1 MTNNRLKLAIPL
13 SALLLLSSCRTEEF
27 LQEIEQ
33 KEEISKKFI
42 TFTKKYENDVIDYGE
57 GFKYLALRY
66 DSIHKTNITGK
77 ANIEAFK
84 KKLQSNKKEMPLSE
98 REKISYIDFNIRSQL
113 IEEENGDKWM
123 IFPEVKGKKVVNL
136 VAAVLSKE
144 ETLLGYHYINKE
156 TNFYKEN
163 IGLFQERYN
172 KRFLGGKDPLLATV
186 KRWYDE
192 GRYTNIEEITIIV
205 RDKHSRDGLGQLIY
219 RNPEGGDWEQIPYP
233 DLDCGFYQSC
243 LRDMPGDNGNGFF
256 YPDQLNSDPC
266 AQMKAKN
273 RSPLYQQKV
282 NELNKHS
289 VLSDRREHGYVEDR
303 NGKFTEL
310 KPGKSTANSDSMTMP
325 MEGIRGYVHT
335 HQDEY
340 ETGKVNDEGEPEIR
354 KSIKMFSPRDVG
366 AVMDIASLRADG
378 DYADIYGT
386 MIASNGV
393 YTIRFTGTKND
404 IKTGFSGKEWNDRY
418 IDFMNIQ
425 GGSIETKFLRFMK
438 EKMGVSG
445 ISLFKTEKNGTI
457 KKYELNNKNKAEKS
471 DCN

>member
-1 MTNNRLKLAIPL
+1 MIKSKFRITIPL
-13 SALLLLSSCRTEEF
+13 CGLLLLSSCRTEE
-27 LQEIEQ
+27 LLHEVGQ
-33 KEEISKKFI
+33 KEELSKKFI
-42 TFTKKYENDVIDYGE
+42 PFTKKHENDVIDYGE
-57 GFKYLALRY
+57 GFKSLALRY
-66 DSIHKTNITGK
+66 DSIHKTNMTGR
-77 ANIEAFK
+77 ADIA
-84 KKLQSNKKEMPLSE
+84 KLEEELQTNNKMSFSKSNEVA
-98 REKISYIDFNIRSQL
+98 YIDFNVRSQL
-113 IEEENGDKWM
+113 MEEENGDKWM
-123 IFPEVKGKKVVNL
+123 VFPRVKGKEVVDL
-136 VAAVLSKE
+136 VMAILSEE
-144 ETLLGYHYINKE
+144 ETLLNYYTINKE
-156 TNFYKEN
+156 SELYKEN
-163 IGLFQERYN
+163 ISKFEEVYQKKQQKSWNVKGSSYTTFSMVERGIEPVDIIIRKPIKPIFVGIIIPILPPNLGEDIGRCPAYEMCVDPGREVGGGGGGGNSSNNDN
-172 KRFLGGKDPLLATV
+172 K
-186 KRWYDE
+186 
-192 GRYTNIEEITIIV
+192 
-205 RDKHSRDGLGQLIY
+205 DK
-219 RNPEGGDWEQIPYP
+219 NK
-233 DLDCGFYQSC
+233 
-243 LRDMPGDNGNGFF
+243 N
-256 YPDQLNSDPC
+256 PC
-266 AQMKAKN
+266 AEMKAKN

-289 VLSDRREHGYVEDR
+289 VLRDRREHGYVEDR
-303 NGKFTEL
+303 NGNFIEL

-340 ETGKVNDEGEPEIR
+340 ETGKENDDGEPEIR
-354 KSIKMFSPRDVG
+354 KPIKMFSPRDVG
-366 AVMDIASLRADG
+366 AVMDIASLRTDG